1 MGKNRRAIVY
11 SVLWMALIFFFS
23 SFSSED
29 SSEQSGKVVRFVL
42 WIVRSLFGEKTATW
56 LADAGIEFYIRKVA
70 HFTEYAILGVLV
82 ARALFLNGAPHPAL
96 ALVICAVYACLDEFH
111 QFFVSGRSME
121 LRDVCI
127 DSSGA
132 LFGILVYVL
141 GRTALKRVRK
151 T

>member
-1 MGKNRRAIVY
+1 MDKKRRAVLY
-11 SVLWMALIFFFS
+11 AVLWMALIFFFS

-29 SSEQSGKVVRFVL
+29 SSEQSGKVVRLVL
-42 WIVRSLFGEKTATW
+42 WIVRSLFGEKMATA
-56 LADAGIEFYIRKVA
+56 LAGAGIEFYIRKAA

-82 ARALFLNGAPHPAL
+82 TRALLLNSAGHPAL
-96 ALVICAVYACLDEFH
+96 ALAICAAYAGLDEFH

-132 LFGILVYVL
+132 LFGILAYML

>member
-11 SVLWMALIFFFS
+11 AVLWMALIFFFS

-42 WIVRSLFGEKTATW
+42 WIVRSLFGEKTAAA
-56 LADAGIEFYIRKVA
+56 LAGAGIEFYIRKAA
-70 HFTEYAILGVLV
+70 HFTEYAILGVLMV
-82 ARALFLNGAPHPAL
+82 RALFLNGFPHPAL